1 MRIMNFLILVDVRAH
16 GPMPEKVASLVS
28 PARTG
33 VKPGALAKMMTSPG
47 QGRAY
52 LMAAGVCG

>member
-1 MRIMNFLILVDVRAH
+1 MNFLILVDVRAH
-16 GPMPEKVASLVS
+16 GPMPEKVATIMSL
-28 PARTG
+28 ARTG
-33 VKPGALAKMMTSPG
+33 VKPGALATMMTSPG